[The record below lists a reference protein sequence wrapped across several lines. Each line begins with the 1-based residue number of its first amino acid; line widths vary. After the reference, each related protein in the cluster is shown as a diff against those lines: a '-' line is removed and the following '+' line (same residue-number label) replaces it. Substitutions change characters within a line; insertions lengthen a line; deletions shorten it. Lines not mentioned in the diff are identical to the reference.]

1 MAASETHEEGRVGQ
15 GTLRPGQGRGGLV
28 LSLLSQPLCSRFL
41 SLSDKD
47 QGHSSR
53 TRLDRERLKS
63 CMRELV
69 RSQQDPPIKEASE
82 QGTSLLELKLTPKAE
97 CSSHTLPNRRAW
109 DSRPRA

>member
-1 MAASETHEEGRVGQ
+1 MRGWIGRTGWD
-15 GTLRPGQGRGGLV
+15 RGHYSQVKAKQAKPWLFLP
-28 LSLLSQPLCSRFL
+28 LSLCSRFL

-69 RSQQDPPIKEASE
+69 RLQLDPRDQGSQ
-82 QGTSLLELKLTPKAE
+82 
-97 CSSHTLPNRRAW
+97 
-109 DSRPRA
+109 